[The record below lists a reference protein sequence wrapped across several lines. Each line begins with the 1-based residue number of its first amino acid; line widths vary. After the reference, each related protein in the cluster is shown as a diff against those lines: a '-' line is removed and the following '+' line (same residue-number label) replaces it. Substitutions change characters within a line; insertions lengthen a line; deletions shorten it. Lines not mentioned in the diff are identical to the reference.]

1 MDPNI
6 TFFPV
11 NCGDMTLVR
20 LADETAILLD
30 VHIRQAADD
39 ADDPACDVAGE
50 LRKRL
55 KRDTDG
61 RPYVDAF
68 LQSHPDKDHCG
79 GLEKHFHL
87 GPIADYADDKK
98 PDGEKKI
105 VIREIWSSPLVFRRA
120 SKVHTLCSDAKAFSK
135 EAKRRVK
142 RYRDGLAMKDGE
154 RILIMGE
161 DKDGKTGDL
170 GAILIKAGDTFNTI
184 NGQSNSYFTAH
195 LLAPLLCSEDED
207 VEELSKNQSS
217 IIINMQLGTSLAQ
230 PDACRFLT
238 GGDAEVLI
246 WERMW
251 AEHSQDRDALRY
263 DVLLA
268 PHHCSWHS
276 LSYDSWSDCG
286 EKAKVSQDARSA
298 LAQAR
303 SGAFII
309 ASSKPIR
316 NDDADPPCIRAKR
329 EYKAILDD
337 VPNSMFL
344 CVGEEPNTWAP
355 QPLELT
361 ITAGGV
367 KRQSGKRSAV
377 GAVAAAA
384 APRAGS
390 CNGVL

>member
-11 NCGDMTLVR
+11 GCGDMTLVR
-20 LADETAILLD
+20 LADETSIVVDL
-30 VHIRQAADD
+30 HIRQAADD
-39 ADDPACDVAGE
+39 PSDPTCDVAAE

-55 KRDTDG
+55 KRDAKG

-68 LQSHPDKDHCG
+68 LQSHPDKDHCS
-79 GLEKHFHL
+79 GLETHFHL
-87 GPIADYADDKK
+87 GPIDDYPDDDE
-98 PDGEKKI
+98 PDAQKRI

-120 SKVHTLCSDAKAFSK
+120 SEAHTLCSDAKAFAR
-135 EAKRRVK
+135 EARRRVK
-142 RYRDGLAMKDGE
+142 RFRDGYGGADGE

-161 DKDGKTGDL
+161 DRDGKTDGL
-170 GAILIKAGDTFNTI
+170 GAILIKAGQTFRTI
-184 NGQSNSYFTAH
+184 NGAANDYFLAT
-195 LLAPLLCSEDED
+195 LLAPLPCPDGEDD
-207 VEELSKNQSS
+207 EELSKNESS
-217 IIINMQLGTSLAQ
+217 VIMNMQLGTSLAR

-251 AEHSQDRDALRY
+251 ALYSAGTALQY

-276 LSYDSWSDCG
+276 LSYDSWSECR
-286 EKAKVSQDARSA
+286 EKAQVSQDARLA

-309 ASSKPIR
+309 ASSEPIK
-316 NDDADPPCIRAKR
+316 DDDVDPPCIRAKR
-329 EYKAILDD
+329 EYRSILDD

-344 CVGEEPNTWAP
+344 CVGEEPNTWSP

-361 ITAGGV
+361 VTAAGV
-367 KRQSGKRSAV
+367 KRQAGKRSAI

-384 APRAGS
+384 APRAG
-390 CNGVL
+390 